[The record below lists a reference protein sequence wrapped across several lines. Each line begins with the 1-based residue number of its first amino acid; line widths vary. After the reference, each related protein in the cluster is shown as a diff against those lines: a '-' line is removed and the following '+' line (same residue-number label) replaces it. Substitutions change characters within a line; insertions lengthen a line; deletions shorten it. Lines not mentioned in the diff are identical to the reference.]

1 MNAAI
6 RAVARTGLT
15 SGMRVLGV
23 RQGYNGLL
31 EGDLFEMDLRSVS
44 DIIHRGGTML
54 YTARSPKFNSPEGV
68 RQAAE
73 MARKMGIDGIVVI
86 GGDGSFRGA
95 RDLTARGFPVWEF
108 RVPLIM
114 ILPAVSIRLVLI
126 RR

>member
-1 MNAAI
+1 
-6 RAVARTGLT
+6 
-15 SGMRVLGV
+15 
-23 RQGYNGLL
+23 
-31 EGDLFEMDLRSVS
+31 MDLRSVS

-95 RDLTARGFPVWEF
+95 RDLTSEGHS
-108 RVPLIM
+108 LCGN
-114 ILPAVSIRLVLI
+114 SGYH
-126 RR
+126 